1 MANRILFLLLIFNLL
16 IGSISAQLSD
26 TSFAVFGDTKYTIK
40 LATRATSPSQEENN
54 VLLSL
59 TVTDGNKNVK
69 LLADSLFC
77 QRTFIQWKDFNN
89 DNIEDLLVF
98 SATSARGNWIYY
110 LYVVDAKNKTLHRV
124 NGFEEI
130 ANPEF
135 VSGDNV
141 ITSYTLTGKNFYS
154 FYRIDRQYRL
164 IDFHKSFECEL
175 DERDSI
181 QYEKVM
187 KEIRALRRSTPIRH

>member
-1 MANRILFLLLIFNLL
+1 MLFVLLIFNLL
-16 IGSISAQLSD
+16 IGSTMAQLSD
-26 TSFAVFGDTKYTIK
+26 TSFTVFGDAKYKIK
-40 LATRATSPSQEENN
+40 FATRETSPSREENN
-54 VLLSL
+54 ALLSL
-59 TVTDGNKNVK
+59 ITTDGKKNVT

-164 IDFHKSFECEL
+164 IDFHKSFECDL